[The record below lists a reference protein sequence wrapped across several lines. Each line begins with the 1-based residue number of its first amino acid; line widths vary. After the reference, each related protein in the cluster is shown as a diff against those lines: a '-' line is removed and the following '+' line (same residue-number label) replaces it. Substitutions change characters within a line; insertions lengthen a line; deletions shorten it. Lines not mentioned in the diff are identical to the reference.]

1 MKKQLKTLTTM
12 IIAFGMVL
20 NISACKDLTE
30 LNINPNG
37 VSEEDA
43 NPNLL
48 LPTILTGAAQK
59 YNELSF
65 SDLGGVMQHTQFDA
79 WFNSHNDYEWT
90 GGILS
95 WESYY
100 GFLRDNELM
109 RRRAEKLGL
118 DFHQGVALVMRAYLF
133 GLISDL
139 WGDAPYTDAL
149 KAELG
154 DTKYNFPK
162 YDSQEVIYK
171 GIIEELKQAN
181 ELLSRP
187 DASYEVL
194 AGADVYFGGKASK
207 WRRFANSLALRYYM
221 RISEKANA
229 FARQGV
235 ENMLANPDKFPL
247 ITNSADEVLMD
258 FAGNNAA
265 DSWPSNTV
273 YDASGSNFRRMKM
286 CATFVDRLQELNDPR
301 LAVWAKKVEIPI
313 EVSSTVPPGTD
324 KIVNGIR
331 ILSPDVVK
339 GIPIDTDK
347 DYVGLPPS
355 GSKNPS
361 AYNLNPTPGQTSINP
376 HVSYLNDIYRLAK
389 GTLLKARLLTAAEV
403 EFILAEAAWKGWAV
417 PETARAYYERGIQAS
432 LTSWGKASNY
442 ADYIRQKGVTFE
454 NTQVQIMEQK
464 WIASW
469 STAAQAWFDYRRT
482 GYPKLNAGP
491 AAIRTQLPVRVPYMQ
506 TEMSVNQKNAE
517 EALSR
522 IEKTAYSQADNENS
536 AWSKPW
542 LLQGTGKPW

>member
-1 MKKQLKTLTTM
+1 MKNQLKTLTTM
-12 IIAFGMVL
+12 LITLGMIL
-20 NISACKDLTE
+20 SISACKDLTE

-48 LPTILTGAAQK
+48 LPTILTGTAKK

-65 SDLGGVMQHTQFDA
+65 SDLGGVIQHTQFDA

-95 WESYY
+95 WDSYY
-100 GFLRDNELM
+100 GYLRDNELM
-109 RRRAEKLGL
+109 RKRAENLGL

-133 GLISDL
+133 GLIADL
-139 WGDAPYTDAL
+139 WGDAPYTEAL

-171 GIIEELKQAN
+171 GIIEELNQAN

-194 AGADVYFGGKASK
+194 ANADVYFDGKASK

-221 RISEKANA
+221 RVSEKANA
-229 FARQGV
+229 FSKQGV

-247 ITNSADEVLMD
+247 ITNSTDDVLMD
-258 FAGNNAA
+258 FVGNNAD
-265 DSWPSNTV
+265 DSWPSNTL

-286 CATFVDRLQELNDPR
+286 CATLVDRLQELSDPR

-313 EVSSTVPPGTD
+313 EVSSTVPAGTD

-331 ILSPDVVK
+331 IVSPDVVK

-376 HVSYLNDIYRLAK
+376 HVSYLNDIYRSAK
-389 GTLLKARLLTAAEV
+389 GDLLKARLLTAAEV
-403 EFILAEAAWKGWAV
+403 QFILAEAAWKGWAV
-417 PETARAYYERGIQAS
+417 PETARSYYERGIQAS
-432 LTSWGKASNY
+432 LNSWGKTADYSN
-442 ADYIRQKGVTFE
+442 YIRQKGVIFE
-454 NTQVQIMEQK
+454 NTQVQIIEQK

-469 STAAQAWFDYRRT
+469 STGAQAWFDYRRT
-482 GYPKLNAGP
+482 GYPKLKAGP

-506 TEMSVNQKNAE
+506 TEISVNQKNAE

>member
-1 MKKQLKTLTTM
+1 MKNQLKTLTTM
-12 IIAFGMVL
+12 LITLGMIL
-20 NISACKDLTE
+20 SISACKDLTE

-48 LPTILTGAAQK
+48 LPTILTGTAKK

-65 SDLGGVMQHTQFDA
+65 SDLGGVIQHTQFDA

-95 WESYY
+95 WDSYY
-100 GFLRDNELM
+100 GYLRDNELM
-109 RRRAEKLGL
+109 RKRAENLGL

-133 GLISDL
+133 GLIADL
-139 WGDAPYTDAL
+139 WGDAPYTEAL

-171 GIIEELKQAN
+171 GIIEELNQAN

-194 AGADVYFGGKASK
+194 ANADVYFDGKASK

-221 RISEKANA
+221 RVSEKANA
-229 FARQGV
+229 FSKQGV

-247 ITNSADEVLMD
+247 ITNSTDDVLMD
-258 FAGNNAA
+258 FVGNNAD
-265 DSWPSNTV
+265 DSWPSNTL

-286 CATFVDRLQELNDPR
+286 CATLVDRLQELSDPR

-313 EVSSTVPPGTD
+313 EVSSTVPAGTD

-331 ILSPDVVK
+331 IVSPDVVK

-376 HVSYLNDIYRLAK
+376 HVSYLNDIYRSAK
-389 GTLLKARLLTAAEV
+389 GDLLKARLLTAAEV
-403 EFILAEAAWKGWAV
+403 QFILAEAAWKGWAV
-417 PETARAYYERGIQAS
+417 PETARSYYERGIQAS
-432 LTSWGKASNY
+432 LNSWGKTADY
-442 ADYIRQKGVTFE
+442 ANYIRQKGVIFE
-454 NTQVQIMEQK
+454 NTQVQIIEQK

-469 STAAQAWFDYRRT
+469 STGAQAWFDYRRT
-482 GYPKLNAGP
+482 GYPKLKAGP

-506 TEMSVNQKNAE
+506 TEISVNQKNAE